1 MGSSAKS
8 AHAAKVDGP
17 GDARQRELVG
27 VLRFSVGA
35 AVLTIALKT
44 AAWAVTGSVGLLSD
58 AAESVVNLVAAIVAL
73 TVVHFA
79 SRPPDE
85 DHAYGHDK
93 ADYFSA
99 GFEGGLILLAAGT
112 IAVTAVSRLID
123 PTPVDDVAIGI
134 GVSAVATIVNLLMAR
149 RLMRVGKQHESV
161 VLEADGQH
169 LMADVWTS
177 VGVVIGVAAVVLTGW
192 ERLDPII
199 ALLVAANIVVT
210 GTRLVKRSANGLMD
224 RALEPDELDRIGRAL
239 RELSS
244 EEVQFHA
251 LRTRRAGRRAFVSVH
266 VLVPGEWTVQ
276 RGHDLAE
283 VVEATLSR
291 ELTGFCSVFTHL
303 EPLDDPV
310 SQEDIDLDRARPA

>member
-1 MGSSAKS
+1 MGTPAKHV
-8 AHAAKVDGP
+8 ADAGAEHPDGT
-17 GDARQRELVG
+17 RRRELIA
-27 VLRFSVGA
+27 VLRFAVA
-35 AVLTIALKT
+35 AAILTIALKT

-73 TVVHFA
+73 VVVNLA

-99 GFEGGLILLAAGT
+99 GFEGGLILLAAGS
-112 IAVTAVSRLID
+112 IAITAVARLLD
-123 PTPVDDVAIGI
+123 PQPVDDIAVGI
-134 GVSAVATIVNLLMAR
+134 AVSVIASVINFVMAR
-149 RLMRVGKQHESV
+149 RLMRVGRQHESV

-169 LMADVWTS
+169 LMTDVWTS
-177 VGVVIGVAAVVLTGW
+177 VGVIIGVVLVVVTGW

-210 GTRLVKRSANGLMD
+210 GARLVRRSANGLMD
-224 RALEPDELDRIGRAL
+224 RALEPEELRKIEAVLAGF
-239 RELSS
+239 SS
-244 EEVQFHA
+244 DEVQFHA

-266 VLVPGEWTVQ
+266 VLVPGSWSVQ

-283 VVEATLSR
+283 LVEGALSG
-291 ELTGFCSVFTHL
+291 ELTGMCTVFTHL

-310 SQEDIDLDRARPA
+310 SHEDIDLDRARPA

>member
-1 MGSSAKS
+1 MGAP
-8 AHAAKVDGP
+8 ANIAPGAAVEHPDGQ
-17 GDARQRELVG
+17 RQRELVA
-27 VLRFSVGA
+27 VLRFSVAA

-44 AAWAVTGSVGLLSD
+44 GAWAVTGSVGLLSD

-112 IAVTAVSRLID
+112 IAFSAVDRLFN
-123 PTPVDDVAIGI
+123 PQAVDDIAVGVT
-134 GVSAVATIVNLLMAR
+134 VSAVASVINLLMAR
-149 RLMRVGKQHESV
+149 RLIRVGAQHGSV

-169 LMADVWTS
+169 LMTDVWTS
-177 VGVVIGVAAVVLTGW
+177 AGVIIGVIAVVLTGW
-192 ERLDPII
+192 NTLDPII
-199 ALLVAANIVVT
+199 ALVVAANIVVT

-224 RALEPDELDRIGRAL
+224 RALEPDELGRIEGAL
-239 RELSS
+239 KQLSS
-244 EEVQFHA
+244 HEVQFHA

-266 VLVPGEWTVQ
+266 VLVPGDWTVQ
-276 RGHDLAE
+276 RGHDFAE
-283 VVEATLSR
+283 VVEATLGR

-303 EPLDDPV
+303 EPLDDPR
-310 SQEDIDLDRARPA
+310 SQDDIDLDRPRPA